1 MKVAIQDPGGV
12 SSAEDDRPD
21 LEGGKRTT
29 ATEDCLGLT
38 ELKRNR
44 IKLKGGGQVRHKKV
58 KRGGFTNREW

>member
-44 IKLKGGGQVRHKKV
+44 IKLKGGGRSDT
-58 KRGGFTNREW
+58 RR

>member
-44 IKLKGGGQVRHKKV
+44 IKLKGGAGQTQEGEE
-58 KRGGFTNREW
+58 RGVY

>member
-21 LEGGKRTT
+21 LDGGKRTT

-44 IKLKGGGQVRHKKV
+44 IKLKGGAGQTQEGEE
-58 KRGGFTNREW
+58 RGVY